1 MVAVAAAVLV
11 AVVKVG
17 GNAVLVNA
25 ASPIQRVSWRHA
37 VHQADPRRGEAAM
50 AADTVAVA
58 VAVATHRLVRVKVS
72 PTQCAPAWT

>member
-58 VAVATHRLVRVKVS
+58 THRLVRVKVS